1 MCINTRKAI
10 YMTTQNETE
19 KHVSVVYN
27 QTVPNTVF
35 EDEIRNENLEANSK
49 DAIIEVA
56 LDSIYKK
63 FLTNKP
69 LPDGVVATVHEGVR
83 FDPDTEM
90 GTLDPNEFT
99 VVFSFDP
106 ELQNTGGAFE

>member
-1 MCINTRKAI
+1 
-10 YMTTQNETE
+10 MTTQNEAK

-35 EDEIRNENLEANSK
+35 EDEIRNENLEVDSK
-49 DAIIEVA
+49 DNIIEVA

-63 FLTNKP
+63 FLNNKP
-69 LPDGVVATVHEGVR
+69 LPDGVVATIHEGVR

-90 GTLDPNEFT
+90 GTLDSNEFT
-99 VVFSFDP
+99 VIFSFDP
-106 ELQNTGGAFE
+106 ELQNTGGTLE